1 MIANRP
7 TPKLM
12 HWHAVKF
19 PKNVPQCQIDTANRG
34 APDNTV
40 AMPEMLAKH
49 HLPEV
54 FDATRILADQKL
66 ADILHG
72 ANH

>member
-1 MIANRP
+1 
-7 TPKLM
+7 
-12 HWHAVKF
+12 
-19 PKNVPQCQIDTANRG
+19 
-34 APDNTV
+34 
-40 AMPEMLAKH
+40 MPEMLAKH